1 MPFGAIGG
9 NQVAC
14 FKPWGAEMWEN
25 ADFGHLLA
33 IVGWWWVHQVPMHE
47 CHWPTPPTHRVGLG
61 VVGLAPSPHCG
72 PVRIYFRLCK
82 IRHLMQLTQK
92 DSNVPS
98 RREWPAAS
106 KLTASAEVQLV
117 LNDPLKASL
126 DRSI

>member
-33 IVGWWWVHQVPMHE
+33 IVGWWWVHQVPTNVIGPLHA
-47 CHWPTPPTHRVGLG
+47 PTQQVGLG

-72 PVRIYFRLCK
+72 PVRIYFELCQ
-82 IRHLMQLTQK
+82 IWHLM
-92 DSNVPS
+92 
-98 RREWPAAS
+98 
-106 KLTASAEVQLV
+106 LV
-117 LNDPLKASL
+117 LK
-126 DRSI
+126 